1 MVIQCGNSSGHKIF
15 ISYKYAD
22 SNVLQFNDLDRI
34 FRKQDTVRSY
44 VDYLEDYLKNNSY
57 HIYKGESD
65 NEDLSE
71 LSEYTIRDKLFDRIY
86 DSTLTIVMISPGMK
100 EFCTNQKD
108 QWIPQEISY
117 SLREQSRTNSAGQKI
132 TSSTNAILA
141 VVLPDRNGNY
151 DYFVQQCTD
160 CSKNCISYDFDWLFP
175 IMKDNSHNRNTLEIT
190 FCEKNGEW
198 VYCGEPSYI
207 KYVLWDD
214 FEKDPEKYISIA
226 YDIRNHIRDYD
237 IHVKL

>member
-1 MVIQCGNSSGHKIF
+1 M
-15 ISYKYAD
+15 
-22 SNVLQFNDLDRI
+22 LQFNDLDRI

-71 LSEYTIRDKLFDRIY
+71 LIEDTIRDKLFDRIY

-100 EFCTNQKD
+100 DDYIHQKY

-117 SLREQSRTNSAGQKI
+117 SLREQKRTNSAGQKI
-132 TSSTNAILA
+132 TSRTNAILA

-151 DYFVQQCTD
+151 DYFVNQCPF
-160 CSKNCISYDFDWLFP
+160 CQKNCKIYNYDWLFP
-175 IMKDNSHNRNTLEIT
+175 IMKENTFNL
-190 FCEKNGEW
+190 KNAEW
-198 VYCGEPSYI
+198 VPCKTMGYKLSAGSRYHSYI
-207 KYVLWDD
+207 LYALWDD
-214 FEKDPEKYISIA
+214 FDKHKENYISIA
-226 YDIRNHIRDYD
+226 YEIRDHKDEYD
-237 IHVKL
+237 IHVQL